1 MQRFGKV
8 RPVGMPAAVIILSNG
23 VGSTRGGRCVRCSM
37 LCRVGNTRNL
47 WGRYRT
53 VLRNVVYL
61 ASLGLAVHL
70 ILPQLPGLEHS
81 AGLVAEASPLLV
93 GAAFVAELL
102 SEMSYAELLGR
113 SVAAASRSDTDVR
126 SRTSRGLGP
135 FFMLRLTVCGYGA
148 AHVLPGGGAAAATVT
163 YAALRARGVDRKA
176 VGLAV
181 AAVTGLVYG
190 ALSVLFAGSLL
201 YMFVRGDLTPAE
213 TLLTLVAAGALVAVS
228 LSVYA
233 VRARPRTAR
242 RMLEGVLYRVVRIV
256 RRRYRRDQAEELVE
270 RLADRVGDETRS
282 LRRQIRARPLE
293 VVWWGCLAFAYW
305 AFDAACLVLMFRALG
320 VHAGTGELLVAYGI
334 ATVAG
339 ALPLTPGGIGVFEA
353 TMLATLAVFGVEAGA
368 AVPVLGYRLFNFWL
382 PIPLW
387 AVLYPGLRK
396 PGRRERLR

>member
-1 MQRFGKV
+1 
-8 RPVGMPAAVIILSNG
+8 
-23 VGSTRGGRCVRCSM
+23 M
-37 LCRVGNTRNL
+37 LCRVERIRTL

-70 ILPQLPGLEHS
+70 ILPRIPGLEHS
-81 AGLVAEASPLLV
+81 ARLVVEASPLLV

-126 SRTSRGLGP
+126 SRNYRGLGP
-135 FFMLRLTVCGYGA
+135 LFMLRLTVCGYGA

-163 YAALRARGVDRKA
+163 YGALRARGVDRRT

-201 YMFVRGDLTPAE
+201 YMFVLGDLTPAE
-213 TLLTLVAAGALVAVS
+213 MLLTLVAAAALVAAF
-228 LSVYA
+228 LAVYA
-233 VRARPRTAR
+233 VLTWPRTAR
-242 RMLEGVLYRVVRIV
+242 RMLEDAVYRVVRV
-256 RRRYRRDQAEELVE
+256 LRRRYRRDDADELVK
-270 RLADRVGDETRS
+270 RLADRVGGETSS
-282 LRRQIRARPLE
+282 LRRQIRARPFE
-293 VVWWGCLAFAYW
+293 VVWWCCLAVSYW
-305 AFDAACLVLMFRALG
+305 AFDALCLVLMFHALN
-320 VHAGTGELLVAYGI
+320 VQAGTAELLVAYGI
-334 ATVAG
+334 ATAAG

-353 TMLATLAVFGVEAGA
+353 TMLATLAVFGVGSGA

-382 PIPLW
+382 PIPLS
-387 AVLYPGLRK
+387 AIFYPGLQK
-396 PGRRERLR
+396 PGRSERLR